1 MLADAHLF
9 SPGGSRTQLTSQISR
24 KLLRTREQV
33 DAELDS
39 EYAKDKREETGEL
52 SKEETAEERRLA
64 KKKAERAGMSDKE
77 LKKLAEL
84 EKKRELRKM
93 QKKGAAK

>member
-1 MLADAHLF
+1 
-9 SPGGSRTQLTSQISR
+9 
-24 KLLRTREQV
+24 
-33 DAELDS
+33 
-39 EYAKDKREETGEL
+39 L

-64 KKKAERAGMSDKE
+64 KKKAERATMSDKE

-93 QKKGAAK
+93 QKKGAKQ